1 MIDREAGLDQRPLL
15 GPGGRIPAVQA
26 VAVKQQG
33 GIAALRAGW
42 LPRHTLAMLLL
53 TPTAFFGYRAAL
65 GSGWD
70 TLTGLLVVLA
80 MSTVGALILTTY
92 IPLRGAESTGVS
104 SCALMPAL
112 LVPMAAFL
120 VNSPAATGSGFLA
133 LGLLGVGLVQR
144 VSGARACG

>member
-1 MIDREAGLDQRPLL
+1 MIDRESGLDQRPLL
-15 GPGGRIPAVQA
+15 GPDGRIPAVHA

-33 GIAALRAGW
+33 GLAALRAGW

-65 GSGWD
+65 GAGWD
-70 TLTGLLVVLA
+70 TPTGVLVVLA
-80 MSTVGALILTTY
+80 MALVGALILTTY
-92 IPLRGAESTGVS
+92 LPLRGAVGTGLS

-120 VNSPAATGSGFLA
+120 VNGPVATGSGFLA

-144 VSGARACG
+144 VSGANACR